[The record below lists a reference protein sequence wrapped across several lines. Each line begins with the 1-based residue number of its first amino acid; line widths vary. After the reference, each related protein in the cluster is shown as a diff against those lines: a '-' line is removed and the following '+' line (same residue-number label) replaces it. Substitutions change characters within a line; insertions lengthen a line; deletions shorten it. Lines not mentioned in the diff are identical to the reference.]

1 MAVTQA
7 QLKTDKQQLDMYGNT
22 MERILMQNSYF
33 QLAHVIFYTANS
45 ERDHK
50 KRQITSSRTF
60 YEKDLS
66 KFDNS

>member
-33 QLAHVIFYTANS
+33 QLAHIIFYTANS
-45 ERDHK
+45 
-50 KRQITSSRTF
+50 
-60 YEKDLS
+60 
-66 KFDNS
+66 